1 MLKDKKFGI
10 KNICCIGAGCVG
22 GPSMAIGAEKCPNLK
37 VVVLDINED
46 KIKAWNNNNLDKL
59 PIFEPGLKKLFQE

>member
-1 MLKDKKFGI
+1 
-10 KNICCIGAGCVG
+10 
-22 GPSMAIGAEKCPNLK
+22 MAVIAEKCPNLK

-59 PIFEPGLKKLFQE
+59 LPLNQD